1 MKKFCILMIVICLFL
16 CTGCHKN
23 TTAAEPDGRADT
35 DCVYTEY
42 SLERNGIALHLDR
55 VSAEGTASQKSILLI
70 HGVTYS
76 SHEFDIDYKDYSLVR
91 KLAREGYDVWRLDI
105 AGFGQS
111 ESVPDGFL
119 PDSVSFGKSF
129 WSW

>member
-91 KLAREGYDVWRLDI
+91 
-105 AGFGQS
+105 
-111 ESVPDGFL
+111 
-119 PDSVSFGKSF
+119 
-129 WSW
+129 